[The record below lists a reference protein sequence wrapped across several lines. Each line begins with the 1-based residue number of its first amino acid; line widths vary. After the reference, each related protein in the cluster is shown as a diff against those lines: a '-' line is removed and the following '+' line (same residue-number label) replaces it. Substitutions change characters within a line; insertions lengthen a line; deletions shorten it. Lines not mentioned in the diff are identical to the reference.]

1 MMKFNYHNILSI
13 IIISLLSVTTCF
25 GQVKYSG
32 TWKGF
37 QISDKDT
44 NVYNEVY
51 YLDFIVLNGLLDG
64 KMKIEKSEDRDEVEL
79 IQIKGQ
85 KKYID
90 VKIKE
95 IKLIQSS
102 SKIKSTELNNLSFTY
117 NLERGYLEGYSDD
130 SSSKGKIVLFKSD
143 YNFNSKV
150 KKSKNRNWI
159 KSILQDYNN
168 GLSSPEKRL
177 EELRNF
183 IFEPIYFDYDK
194 DIIKEEFHDELYKI
208 KKMVLSHSDLRI
220 LVIGHTDSDG
230 SDYYN
235 KSLSKRRAE
244 SIIRFFTK
252 NGLRRDRIVIDF
264 KGESSPVDSNKT
276 TEGRSRNRRVDFR
289 FI

>member
-64 KMKIEKSEDRDEVEL
+64 KMKIEKSQDRDEVEL

-177 EELRNF
+177 EELRDF

>member
-1 MMKFNYHNILSI
+1 MKFNSHNILSI
-13 IIISLLSVTTCF
+13 FIISLLSVTTCF

-44 NVYNEVY
+44 NLYNEVY

-177 EELRNF
+177 EELRDF

>member
-1 MMKFNYHNILSI
+1 MNFNYHNILSI
-13 IIISLLSVTTCF
+13 FLVSLLSATTCF

-44 NVYNEVY
+44 NLYNKVY
-51 YLDFIVLNGLLDG
+51 YLDFIVINGLLDG
-64 KMKIEKSEDRDEVEL
+64 KMKIEKSQDKDEVEL

-90 VKIKE
+90 VEIKE

-102 SKIKSTELNNLSFTY
+102 SKIKSTELNKLKFTY

-130 SSSKGKIVLFKSD
+130 STSKGKIVLFKSD
-143 YNFNSKV
+143 YKFNSKV
-150 KKSKNRNWI
+150 KKSKSRSWI

-168 GLSSPEKRL
+168 GLSSPEKRM
-177 EELRNF
+177 EELKNF
-183 IFEPIYFDYDK
+183 IFKPIYFEYDK
-194 DIIKEEFHDELYKI
+194 DIIKEEFHEELYKI

-235 KSLSKRRAE
+235 NSLSKRRAE
-244 SIIRFFTK
+244 SIIQFFTK

-264 KGESSPVDSNKT
+264 KGEASPVDSNNT
-276 TEGRSRNRRVDFR
+276 SEGRSRNRRVDFR

>member
-64 KMKIEKSEDRDEVEL
+64 KMKIEKSQDRDEVEL

-143 YNFNSKV
+143 YNFNNKV

-177 EELRNF
+177 EELRDF

>member
-1 MMKFNYHNILSI
+1 MKFNYHNILSVFL
-13 IIISLLSVTTCF
+13 ISILSFSNCF
-25 GQVKYSG
+25 CQVKYSG

-44 NVYNEVY
+44 NLYDDVY
-51 YLDFIVLNGLLDG
+51 YLDFVVINGLLDG
-64 KMKIEKSEDRDEVEL
+64 KMKIEKAQDKEEVQL
-79 IQIKGQ
+79 IHIKGQ
-85 KKYID
+85 KNYID
-90 VKIKE
+90 VQINE

-102 SKIKSTELNNLSFTY
+102 SKQKTTDLNNLKLTY

-143 YNFNSKV
+143 YNFNNRLKR
-150 KKSKNRNWI
+150 SKNSGWVN
-159 KSILQDYNN
+159 SNLQDYNN
-168 GLSSPEKRL
+168 GLSSPEKRV
-177 EELRNF
+177 EELKNF

-208 KKMVLSHSDLRI
+208 KKMILGHSDLRI

-244 SIIRFFTK
+244 SIIKFFTK

-264 KGESSPVDSNKT
+264 KGESSPVESNKT
-276 TEGRSRNRRVDFR
+276 SEGRSRNRRVDFR

>member
-64 KMKIEKSEDRDEVEL
+64 KMKIEKSQDRDEVEL

-143 YNFNSKV
+143 FNFNSKV

>member
-64 KMKIEKSEDRDEVEL
+64 KMKIEKSQDRDEVEL

-177 EELRNF
+177 EELRDF

-264 KGESSPVDSNKT
+264 KGESSPADSNTT

>member
-1 MMKFNYHNILSI
+1 MNFNYHNILSI
-13 IIISLLSVTTCF
+13 FLVSLLSTATCF

-44 NVYNEVY
+44 NLYNDVY
-51 YLDFIVLNGLLDG
+51 YLDFIVINGLLDG
-64 KMKIEKSEDRDEVEL
+64 KMKIEKSQDKGEVEL

-90 VKIKE
+90 VEIKE

-102 SKIKSTELNNLSFTY
+102 SKIKSTELNKLKFTY

-130 SSSKGKIVLFKSD
+130 STSKGKIVLFKSD
-143 YNFNSKV
+143 YKFNSKV
-150 KKSKNRNWI
+150 KKSKSRSWI

-168 GLSSPEKRL
+168 GLSSPEKRM
-177 EELRNF
+177 EELKNF
-183 IFEPIYFDYDK
+183 IFKPIYFEYDK
-194 DIIKEEFHDELYKI
+194 DIIKEEFHEELYKI

-235 KSLSKRRAE
+235 NSLSKRRAE
-244 SIIRFFTK
+244 SIIQFFTK

-264 KGESSPVDSNKT
+264 KGEASPVDSNNT
-276 TEGRSRNRRVDFR
+276 SEGRSRNRRVDFR

>member
-1 MMKFNYHNILSI
+1 MKFNYHNILSI
-13 IIISLLSVTTCF
+13 FLISILSVATCF

-44 NVYNEVY
+44 NLYGDVY
-51 YLDFIVLNGLLDG
+51 YLDFIVINGLLDG
-64 KMKIEKSEDRDEVEL
+64 KMKIEKSQDKDEVEL

-85 KKYID
+85 KKYIN
-90 VKIKE
+90 VEIKE

-102 SKIKSTELNNLSFTY
+102 SKIKSTELNNLTFTY

-130 SSSKGKIVLFKSD
+130 STSKGKIVLFKSD
-143 YNFNSKV
+143 YNFNNKL
-150 KKSKNRNWI
+150 KKSRNRSWI

-177 EELRNF
+177 EELKNF
-183 IFEPIYFDYDK
+183 IFEPIYFEYDK

-264 KGESSPVDSNKT
+264 KGETSPVDSNNT
-276 TEGRSRNRRVDFR
+276 SEGRSRNRRVDFR